1 MTARIFAR
9 LLGAL
14 LVLLSSLSDPAKAAS
29 PSDSQTVDG
38 VSIYLGVIPAEMVRG
53 HPAEHAESTMHGG
66 RPRESDQFHIVIA
79 LFDAKT
85 GARITNADVSAIVRE
100 TGLAGVEKKLEP
112 MEIAGTLTYGGYFGM
127 AGRGP
132 FRIVVTIHMPSP
144 ARDLKATF
152 EHRHQ

>member
-1 MTARIFAR
+1 MTARIFTR

-14 LVLLSSLSDPAKAAS
+14 LVLSSLADPAKAAS
-29 PSDSQTVDG
+29 ASDSQTVDG
-38 VSIYLGVIPAEMVRG
+38 VAIYLGVIPAGMVRG

-100 TGLAGVEKKLEP
+100 IGLAGTEKKLEP

-132 FRIVVTIHMPSP
+132 FRIVVTVHLPSP
-144 ARDLKATF
+144 ARELKATF